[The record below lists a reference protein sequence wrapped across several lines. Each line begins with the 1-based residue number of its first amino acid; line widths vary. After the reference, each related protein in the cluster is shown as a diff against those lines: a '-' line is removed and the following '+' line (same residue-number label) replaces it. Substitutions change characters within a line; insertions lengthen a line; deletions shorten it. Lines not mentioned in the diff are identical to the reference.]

1 MSPVQAHYTLGKS
14 QGAYPYTVSDFD
26 KHVDGVIGYVWPG
39 GGENAYA
46 GAPGFIPFQTQT
58 PPGYIAPWAD
68 NGANPPGA
76 PSQTWYQVWGSAY
89 APFGAVLV
97 NSTGDMIFAINAT
110 AGFQQTCTPGTL
122 APAVCAYSNLGWAGW
137 DILIPPE
144 FGNILPEQVITT
156 LTNDYSLISVVT
168 LDQNDRYAP
177 GWTLVNI
184 YADGAF
190 PSTNPYKGDSAGTK
204 VPTPPTQ
211 VSSYINFTSK
221 AEWYYVRINGVKAP
235 SIAGKYFFKMFL
247 AGSGPSA
254 NCDPGTCQP
263 DYWVPTYN
271 WPVMLV
277 KGETDPAIIYGT
289 IFYGGY
295 NVSLYNKPVELAGKV
310 WAHMTTK
317 LDPYTGNTMTG
328 PLTDAM
334 GYFNATAMGHYELEG
349 VAPGVYDIY
358 ASAGGY
364 PQQLIATGVRVLKG
378 QSLLLNGYLNPGVV
392 IHGNVYT
399 KHGFGE
405 EPWPRT
411 DYIKIE
417 IYSTNPTAGNT
428 VAANSKLV
436 SWSPLPCVTAGPGMQ
451 YMPAKDASLCAG
463 TWSGNTGTSYVE
475 FPWSEYSTTSFNPT
489 GPTPAQFPGVYVKS
503 ATTRNNVDEQG
514 VGPSQQWFVT
524 GGTTTPFS
532 FQFGEKGKY
541 GAPSILDGHVP
552 QMNATWIDGLK
563 AGRYYVRAW
572 ITQYV
577 QTELDGLTFHEVAF
591 DIAANEWAGDV
602 VVPIDLRLTDWVNK
616 TVYFHNTPGT
626 LLTDAVSTGATVVDG
641 GLYDA
646 KNVLWAW
653 NVSTISSSK
662 GTWSITWYGF
672 NKRWDGKDYGIPA
685 GTYTPKIYAR
695 GYRQQTFEMVS
706 LSLSG
711 TPVFISDHLYRG
723 VGFNITIYSTDF
735 EQPRVDR
742 YWVFDGFPIDLVI
755 YNEPAH
761 TVAATRDDFSHQ
773 TSKSTFVKGDYS
785 QVVNGVWWGYQS
797 SSAAYQGGYTDYYDI
812 FTDATSPAWSAP
824 TSFDSG
830 QYSFRAG
837 TYGYVQKKTFSIYA
851 LKGQIADIKINLVVG
866 VNISVIIDFKK
877 EHIFTPTLYNMSAR
891 IRVFDDSGTLVGEW
905 MSSEGLSLAGGT
917 GTINYIPAG
926 TSTLKVKIAGL
937 PDDYGDPVFDQ
948 AGFDLGDTGFTN
960 NLGID
965 GSPNYNGG
973 YTVEVDFVNWYL
985 PTVHAVSPTWFTAYY
1000 PAPPGLLMGESFHT
1014 VPGHPQNP
1022 FGWTE
1027 VGARSS
1033 TFLGHSMAP
1042 NHLGPYAMESVWSLP
1057 NAHLSGESSGEW
1069 EVDLRG
1075 YLAGT
1080 VVGFTWSG
1088 EFRTQSWAT
1097 VSIFGADNFTY
1108 NSYSFDGYY
1117 EFYSAPGSYKMTIS
1131 MPGYAAQSFP
1141 LVIADGQATSGGNIF
1156 LQQTNIPIPE
1166 FSGLAVVAFSA
1177 LAASLYLL
1185 RRRRQ

>member
-110 AGFQQTCTPGTL
+110 AGFPGICTGASNPC
-122 APAVCAYSNLGWAGW
+122 APFVVNATNPSFGWNSL
-137 DILIPPE
+137 DILVPPE
-144 FGNILPEQVITT
+144 FSGIKTEQVVTT
-156 LTNDYSLISVVT
+156 LTNDYSGIVTYT
-168 LDQNDRYAP
+168 LDQFDSYGP
-177 GWTLVNI
+177 GWTLIRITPDYNT
-184 YADGAF
+184 YF
-190 PSTNPYKGDSAGTK
+190 AGGVPVES
-204 VPTPPTQ
+204 VPTEAPQTTSTAQ
-211 VSSYINFTSK
+211 SINFTSK

-247 AGSGPSA
+247 GGVGASGVCSV
-254 NCDPGTCQP
+254 GCQN

-436 SWSPLPCVTAGPGMQ
+436 SWSPLPCVTAGPGAF
-451 YMPAKDASLCAG
+451 YAAGGKDASLCAG

-475 FPWSEYSTTSFNPT
+475 FPWSEYSSTVGDSSVVTTPGFNPT
-489 GPTPAQFPGVYVKS
+489 GPTPAQFNGVYLKS

-514 VGPSQQWFVT
+514 VGPAQQWFVT
-524 GGTTTPFS
+524 GGTLTPFS

-626 LLTDAVSTGATVVDG
+626 LLTDAVSTGATVVNG

-646 KNVLWAW
+646 NNVLWAW
-653 NVSTISSSK
+653 NVTTISSSK

-695 GYRQQTFEMVS
+695 GYRQQTF
-706 LSLSG
+706 
-711 TPVFISDHLYRG
+711 R
-723 VGFNITIYSTDF
+723 
-735 EQPRVDR
+735 
-742 YWVFDGFPIDLVI
+742 DGILKPQWNTGL
-755 YNEPAH
+755 
-761 TVAATRDDFSHQ
+761 HQ
-773 TSKSTFVKGDYS
+773 
-785 QVVNGVWWGYQS
+785 
-797 SSAAYQGGYTDYYDI
+797 
-812 FTDATSPAWSAP
+812 
-824 TSFDSG
+824 
-830 QYSFRAG
+830 
-837 TYGYVQKKTFSIYA
+837 
-851 LKGQIADIKINLVVG
+851 
-866 VNISVIIDFKK
+866 
-877 EHIFTPTLYNMSAR
+877 
-891 IRVFDDSGTLVGEW
+891 
-905 MSSEGLSLAGGT
+905 
-917 GTINYIPAG
+917 
-926 TSTLKVKIAGL
+926 
-937 PDDYGDPVFDQ
+937 
-948 AGFDLGDTGFTN
+948 
-960 NLGID
+960 
-965 GSPNYNGG
+965 
-973 YTVEVDFVNWYL
+973 
-985 PTVHAVSPTWFTAYY
+985 
-1000 PAPPGLLMGESFHT
+1000 
-1014 VPGHPQNP
+1014 
-1022 FGWTE
+1022 
-1027 VGARSS
+1027 
-1033 TFLGHSMAP
+1033 
-1042 NHLGPYAMESVWSLP
+1042 
-1057 NAHLSGESSGEW
+1057 
-1069 EVDLRG
+1069 
-1075 YLAGT
+1075 
-1080 VVGFTWSG
+1080 
-1088 EFRTQSWAT
+1088 
-1097 VSIFGADNFTY
+1097 
-1108 NSYSFDGYY
+1108 
-1117 EFYSAPGSYKMTIS
+1117 
-1131 MPGYAAQSFP
+1131 
-1141 LVIADGQATSGGNIF
+1141 
-1156 LQQTNIPIPE
+1156 
-1166 FSGLAVVAFSA
+1166 
-1177 LAASLYLL
+1177 
-1185 RRRRQ
+1185 